1 MMFPNYMIK
10 FFFLLFLLFTTQ
22 YHSQDFS
29 FLPEP
34 IKINAEYQ
42 SRGDYHGALEFNLNA
57 LKSYEENNDSEGI
70 ATIYTNI
77 GNTLFMFG
85 KYKESL
91 YYLDKAKD
99 KIENNK
105 NPLLNARLYNEYG
118 KNYTKLGLLKQS
130 NTAFDKAI
138 QNIKKIANEKQK
150 ILYLGSSYSWKR
162 INFLR
167 LHQMDSLRNIEK
179 KSLKL
184 KSGILAY
191 TRKADYF
198 IAHKIHLD
206 SAEYYLNKALSS
218 PDKPFIFDKA
228 VTLFS
233 YGDLYTVKKEH
244 EKALEYYFNSLE
256 TFQKIRNREAIKTT
270 YDSISGAYK
279 ALNNIEKSNEY
290 LRKYTALNDSL
301 NKQEKEAVAIVLD
314 RLLLEEK
321 KEKDQEKN
329 KLYLLISIITI
340 SSLILLY
347 FIRKAYI
354 SNQKKKDQ
362 LIEKQSKKLEVQ
374 VSKSFDQLTELAA
387 SGSPF
392 FLMRFKEIYP
402 EFYESLLSYNSD
414 LTDYDLKLC
423 AYIRMNLTT
432 KEIARYD
439 NISLRAAETRKYRL
453 KKKLEL
459 SQETDLNKWILDL

>member
-1 MMFPNYMIK
+1 MAM
-10 FFFLLFLLFTTQ
+10 
-22 YHSQDFS
+22 
-29 FLPEP
+29 
-34 IKINAEYQ
+34 
-42 SRGDYHGALEFNLNA
+42 
-57 LKSYEENNDSEGI
+57 
-70 ATIYTNI
+70 IYTNV
-77 GNTLFMFG
+77 GNILLMFG

-91 YYLDKAKD
+91 HYLDKAKD
-99 KIENNK
+99 KIGKNK

-118 KNYTKLGLLKQS
+118 KNYTKLGLFKQS
-130 NTAFDKAI
+130 NAAFDKAV

-150 ILYLGSSYSWKR
+150 IFYLASNYSWKR
-162 INFLR
+162 SNFLE
-167 LHQMDSLRNIEK
+167 LHQIDSLRNIEQK
-179 KSLKL
+179 YLNL
-184 KSGILAY
+184 KSGVIAY
-191 TRKADYF
+191 TRRADYF
-198 IAHKIHLD
+198 IAHKMHLD

-218 PDKPFIFDKA
+218 PDKTFIYDKA
-228 VTLFS
+228 ITLFS

-244 EKALEYYFNSLE
+244 EKALEYYFSSLE
-256 TFQKIRNREAIKTT
+256 IFKKTKTANAIKIT
-270 YDSISGAYK
+270 YDSIFGAYK

-402 EFYESLLSYNSD
+402 EFYESLLLYNSD

-423 AYIRMNLTT
+423 AYIRMSLTT
-432 KEIARYD
+432 KEIAKYD
-439 NISLRAAETRKYRL
+439 NISLRTTETRKYRL